1 LRVAQA
7 GVITGRDV
15 VHDPLESPAGPPQP
29 TAGLVEVRRTRAVLL
44 VPGERLLTPFDEE
57 GIPSWAIVWMPAG
70 IHPLLRSELEVV
82 VVRDGRPA
90 RQTLRDR
97 RDWHA
102 SGAQPPAGGDVVAG
116 WAGVV
121 RGAKRLRLRVG

>member
-1 LRVAQA
+1 MRVAQA
-7 GVITGRDV
+7 GVIAGRDV

-57 GIPSWAIVWMPAG
+57 GVLSWAIVWMPAG

-82 VVRDGRPA
+82 VVRDGR
-90 RQTLRDR
+90 
-97 RDWHA
+97 
-102 SGAQPPAGGDVVAG
+102 
-116 WAGVV
+116 
-121 RGAKRLRLRVG
+121 